1 MDSPSHNFDVA
12 APRESADGAKME
24 TLPRSRGAASWP
36 AWLCNLPIILV
47 VVGGLS
53 ALLGFFTIHDGG
65 MQLGYSYLLAYMF
78 FLSLCLGSLFLV
90 ILHHLF
96 DAMWSVPIRRVCEH
110 IAFLLPIMALLFIP
124 IALLAPQIY
133 PWMSINP
140 HDDHALHAKSALINK
155 KAFYIVAV
163 IIFAIWSF
171 LSYKLR
177 AWSLEQ
183 DRTGSA
189 RCTRAMRFYSAWGIF
204 AFALTLTMA
213 AIFWM
218 KSLQHQF
225 FSTMY
230 GVYYFA
236 GSVWMTYATIYVLA
250 LVLRDAGPLRNVIR
264 PRQFLDLGVMFF
276 AFTVFYA
283 YIHFSQYFLIWN
295 AAVPEETFWY
305 VLREHGSWYQIGL
318 LLIFGHFLLPFVT
331 LLRIDF
337 KLKTSIM
344 LPLCAWAWVMH
355 FCDMSFNITPV
366 LQIFRKARVMSGDLA
381 VNMRTVTPDNFAIH
395 PLDLACL
402 AFIGGV
408 LALVFIKYFK
418 SNPPYPQKDPR
429 IAETMGVYV
438 PVASDISIAHGGGK

>member
-1 MDSPSHNFDVA
+1 MASLSNKSAVVTD
-12 APRESADGAKME
+12 APLQ
-24 TLPRSRGAASWP
+24 LPG
-36 AWLCNLPIILV
+36 WLSNVPFILIA
-47 VVGGLS
+47 VGGLGV
-53 ALLGFFTIHDGG
+53 LIGYFTGKDHG

-78 FLSLCLGSLFLV
+78 FLSICLGGLFLV

-96 DAMWSVPIRRVCEH
+96 DAMWSVSIRRVCEH
-110 IAFLLPIMALLFIP
+110 IAFLLPIMGLLFIP

-133 PWMSINP
+133 PWMSIDP
-140 HDDHALHAKSALINK
+140 ATDHSLHAKHALINT
-155 KAFYIVAV
+155 KAFYVVSA
-163 IIFAIWSF
+163 IIFAIWTF

-183 DRTGSA
+183 DKTGA
-189 RCTRAMRFYSAWGIF
+189 AQCTYAMRFYAAWGVF
-204 AFALTLTMA
+204 AFAFTLTMA

-236 GSVWMTYATIYVLA
+236 GSVWLTLFTVYVIT
-250 LVLRDAGPLRNVIR
+250 LVLKKTGPLRDVVGM
-264 PRQFLDLGVMFF
+264 RQFYDLGAIAF

-305 VLREHGSWYQIGL
+305 VLREHGTWWQIGM
-318 LLIFGHFLLPFVT
+318 LLIFGHFLLPFLA

-337 KLKTSIM
+337 KMKIAVM
-344 LPLCAWAWVMH
+344 GPLCLWAWINH
-355 FCDMSFNITPV
+355 FCDMAFNITPV
-366 LQIFRKARVMSGDLA
+366 LQIFRKAKVMGGDLSH
-381 VNMRTVTPDNFAIH
+381 NMKSVTPDGFAIH
-395 PLDLACL
+395 PLDLACM

-418 SNPPYPQKDPR
+418 AHAPYPQRDPR
-429 IAETMGVYV
+429 FAETMGVYV
-438 PVASDISIAHGGGK
+438 PSAADNAIAHGGGK